1 MWLFLVGVIVFVL
14 VVVVFRLRVWEV
26 GLGVV
31 VGVVVLEGRG
41 VEVRPG
47 VFVSSLSVIVL
58 RGDAVADDLSSA
70 FWLFACAGRRRG
82 DLNGLVSVDVAFS
95 RRRRFP
101 DILTEVM
108 VTLILS
114 ISSLHGKSQW

>member
-1 MWLFLVGVIVFVL
+1 MELFLVGVIVL

-26 GLGVV
+26 GLEVAV
-31 VGVVVLEGRG
+31 G

-47 VFVSSLSVIVL
+47 VFISSFSVIVL
-58 RGDAVADDLSSA
+58 RGIAAVDDLSSP
-70 FWLFACAGRRRG
+70 FWLFACTGRRRG

-101 DILTEVM
+101 DMLTIM
-108 VTLILS
+108 TLIS
-114 ISSLHGKSQW
+114 STSSLHGKSQW